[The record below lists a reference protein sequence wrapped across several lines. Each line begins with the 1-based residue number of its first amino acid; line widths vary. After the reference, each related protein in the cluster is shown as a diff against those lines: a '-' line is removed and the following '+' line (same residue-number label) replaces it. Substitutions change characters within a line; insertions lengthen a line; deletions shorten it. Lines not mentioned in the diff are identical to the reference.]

1 MERNQIDHVD
11 MRAIADRCRID
22 NVSYKYVLLVI
33 DVFSQYLFLKPLHS
47 KSLEEIAAFLEET
60 SDPPTSYSR
69 TKGLSLRAQFKF

>member
-47 KSLEEIAAFLEET
+47 KFLEET

-69 TKGLSLRAQFKF
+69 TKGPTLRAQFKF